1 MTDSALIVAKLWN
14 YANVSND
21 DVLRN
26 IHNLEKLRQSILKQV
41 FEDKLFSKDLYD
53 GTGEELL

>member
-26 IHNLEKLRQSILKQV
+26 IHNLEKLRKA
-41 FEDKLFSKDLYD
+41 F
-53 GTGEELL
+53 